1 MERLLPPKPLEEMD
15 LFDRLQ
21 LAGVVDVCARASSL
35 SAAGR
40 TLFGVS
46 QERKS
51 SSNDADR
58 LRKYLAK
65 FGLSW
70 EKL

>member
-1 MERLLPPKPLEEMD
+1 MERLLPPETMEEMD
-15 LFDRLQ
+15 LFDLLE
-21 LAGVVDVCARASSL
+21 LAGVVDVCAGASSL
-35 SAAGR
+35 SAAGG

-46 QERKS
+46 RERKR
-51 SSNDADR
+51 SSNGADR